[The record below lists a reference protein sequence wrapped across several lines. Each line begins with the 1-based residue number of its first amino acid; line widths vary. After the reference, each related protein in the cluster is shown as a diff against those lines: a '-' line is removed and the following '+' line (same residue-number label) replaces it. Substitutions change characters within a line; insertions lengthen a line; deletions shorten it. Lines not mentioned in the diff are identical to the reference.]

1 MRAAV
6 LYLVSLE
13 RRGSAYIA
21 EGLRLETATGMNQ
34 TLLFQLESGQASH
47 CEPGATQRWRTTT
60 EASAVDRSVSHGI
73 VAHKGMIAPRRGKSV
88 GS

>member
-21 EGLRLETATGMNQ
+21 EGLRLETAPGMNQ

-47 CEPGATQRWRTTT
+47 CEPGATQR
-60 EASAVDRSVSHGI
+60 
-73 VAHKGMIAPRRGKSV
+73 
-88 GS
+88 